1 MISGREWG
9 ILRSLGM
16 GDVFKSKSQIEM
28 EMKQSGLSLPP
39 QNGQLGGWA
48 AAQVQD
54 QMNQAFYHGNQAAA
68 AQAAMPHLD
77 PDDLVR
83 YPFQAAS
90 LYIRLRMTRAE
101 LKAKDIE
108 IAFVRQMGGSV
119 HCAIINQERV
129 LTMIDEDAGAF
140 PSDAFIA
147 RIRLLL

>member
-54 QMNQAFYHGNQAAA
+54 QMSQAFYHGNQAAA

-77 PDDLVR
+77 PVT
-83 YPFQAAS
+83 
-90 LYIRLRMTRAE
+90 I
-101 LKAKDIE
+101 
-108 IAFVRQMGGSV
+108 
-119 HCAIINQERV
+119 
-129 LTMIDEDAGAF
+129 
-140 PSDAFIA
+140 
-147 RIRLLL
+147 